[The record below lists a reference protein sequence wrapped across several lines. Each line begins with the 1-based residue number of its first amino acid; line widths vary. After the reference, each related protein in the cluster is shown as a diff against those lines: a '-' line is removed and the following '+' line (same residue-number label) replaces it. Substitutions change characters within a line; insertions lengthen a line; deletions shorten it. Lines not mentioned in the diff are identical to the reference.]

1 MAPRENKVT
10 FENLVKGDNV
20 SSEKD
25 AISRINRGRKKSNVY
40 CKAGVGGY
48 VRPITIRSNGSSK
61 ISGAATVPIM
71 ALPNAILSPAC
82 LDKYAIPMKAT
93 RIDKSVTGLIG
104 LVGKVTGPTCWKS
117 ALT

>member
-1 MAPRENKVT
+1 MAPRENNVS
-10 FENLVKGDNV
+10 FEIFVRGDNV

-25 AISRINRGRKKSNVY
+25 AISRINRGKKKSKVY

-48 VRPITIRSNGSSK
+48 VLAITIRSNGSSK
-61 ISGAATVPIM
+61 ISGAATVPMM
-71 ALPNAILSPAC
+71 ALPNAVFSPAC